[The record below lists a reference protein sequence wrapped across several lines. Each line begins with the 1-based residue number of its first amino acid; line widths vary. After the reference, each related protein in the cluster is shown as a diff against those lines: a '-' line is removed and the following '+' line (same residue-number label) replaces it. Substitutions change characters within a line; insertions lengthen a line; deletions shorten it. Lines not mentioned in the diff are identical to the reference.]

1 MCFIG
6 TVGLTSCHK
15 SNKALIEEANKNFK
29 EGLKAM
35 KKGDHEKSM
44 EHLNKANSLIK
55 EIGER
60 DLTDEEKEQ
69 LGKVIGSSQTMRDV
83 MEEE

>member
-1 MCFIG
+1 
-6 TVGLTSCHK
+6 
-15 SNKALIEEANKNFK
+15 
-29 EGLKAM
+29 M